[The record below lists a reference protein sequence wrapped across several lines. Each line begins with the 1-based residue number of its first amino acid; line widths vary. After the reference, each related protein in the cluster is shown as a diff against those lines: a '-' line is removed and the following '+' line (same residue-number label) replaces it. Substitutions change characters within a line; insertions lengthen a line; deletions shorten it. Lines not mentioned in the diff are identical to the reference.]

1 MPPADPQTV
10 ARLRESGRE
19 GLAALSEGYAKDG
32 NPRKFVEARAAQVDR
47 ILIELWTSSGL
58 ADQATMIAVGGYGR
72 GELYPASDVDILILL
87 PDNAPRETLGAIESL
102 IGTFW
107 DIGLEVGHS
116 VRSIADCLAVATGDI
131 TIETTLIEARY
142 LAGDRSL
149 FDALV
154 KAIRELVKPG
164 AFFKAKRLEQNERY
178 LRFQETPYSL
188 EPNCKESPGGLR
200 DLHVILWIVKAA
212 GLGSRWV
219 DLEKHGLITAEEVRS
234 LRQCERFLQDLRIR
248 LHLQVGRRED
258 RLVFDVQTRLAESL
272 GYRASESRRS
282 SEVMMQGYYRN
293 AKLVTQLNT
302 ILLQNLGTLI
312 LGKSAAEVTPIDD
325 RFQRIGNLLDLIDE
339 SIFQREPQAILASFL
354 AIQRDPQLK
363 GMTARTLRALWR
375 SRNRIDD
382 AFRANPRNRATFLA
396 LLQSPHGIV
405 HEFRRMNQYGIL
417 GRYLPVFGKIVGQ
430 MQHDLFHVYT
440 VDQHIL
446 MVMRNV
452 RRFTMDEFA
461 HEHPLESRLIS
472 AFSRH
477 WLLYVAALFHDIAK
491 GRGGDHS
498 QLGMVDAEAFCRTHG
513 LPDEDTEL
521 VVWLVREHLTMSH
534 IAQKS
539 DISDPR
545 VVDDFAKH
553 VGDERHLTALYLL
566 TVADIRGT
574 SPKVWNAWRAQLLA
588 ALFRTTRAILR
599 HGKDAPPAQGIVEE
613 RQQEAM
619 ERLRRFALAESV
631 QEHLWKELDT
641 AYFLRHDAD
650 EIAWHTRA
658 LHYRTLGRDP
668 VIKARLNRHANDD
681 DEITFDAGLQVMVY
695 TPDEPTLFH
704 RLVGFFAR
712 TGFSIVDARIH
723 TTRHGYA
730 LDTFVLLDVLD
741 RDNDREL
748 LNYVEY
754 ELSEHLKGGA
764 PPLVPSSGRV
774 SRQVRHFP
782 ITPEVTIR
790 PDDRGEHFV
799 LTVTAADRPAL
810 LYGIAEILATH
821 QVALH
826 SAKIATLGDR
836 ISDTFL
842 VSGPALTQTSDRIR
856 LETALLD
863 LLQV

>member
-1 MPPADPQTV
+1 VPPDTATLSS
-10 ARLRESGRE
+10 LRQAGRE
-19 GLAALSEGYAKDG
+19 GLAALAASYQEDG
-32 NPRKFVEARAAQVDR
+32 NPRRLLEARARQVDR
-47 ILIELWTSSGL
+47 ILIDLWAASDL
-58 ADQATMIAVGGYGR
+58 ANRASMVAVGGYGR

-87 PDNAPRETLGAIESL
+87 PDHSPTETLSAVEHL

-116 VRSIADCLAVATGDI
+116 VRTIADCVAVADGDI
-131 TIETTLIEARY
+131 TIETTLLEARY
-142 LAGDRSL
+142 LTGNSELFASLQAAMRTTIDAGD
-149 FDALV
+149 
-154 KAIRELVKPG
+154 
-164 AFFKAKRLEQNERY
+164 FFKAKRLEQNERY

-188 EPNCKESPGGLR
+188 EPNCKDSPGGLR

-219 DLEKHGLITAEEVRS
+219 DLEKHGLITADEVRS

-248 LHLQVGRRED
+248 LHLLVGRRED
-258 RLVFDVQTRLAESL
+258 RLVFDVQTRLAEAL
-272 GYRASESRRS
+272 GYQASETRRA
-282 SEVMMQGYYRN
+282 SEVMMQAYYRN

-312 LGKSAAEVTPIDD
+312 LGSGNARVTPIDD
-325 RFQRIGNLLDLIDE
+325 RFQRVGNLLDLPDE
-339 SIFQREPQAILASFL
+339 GLFEREPQAILASFL
-354 AIQRDPQLK
+354 VIQRNPELK

-375 SRNRIDD
+375 SRRFIDD
-382 AFRANPRNRATFLA
+382 QFRADPRNKSTFLA
-396 LLQSPHGIV
+396 LLQSPQGIV

-417 GRYLPVFGKIVGQ
+417 GRYLPAFGKIVGQ

-472 AFSRH
+472 AFPRH

-498 QLGMVDAEAFCRTHG
+498 QLGMVDAEAFCRGHG
-513 LPDEDTEL
+513 LADEDTEL

-534 IAQKS
+534 IAQKA

-545 VVDDFAKH
+545 VVDEFAQR

-574 SPKVWNAWRAQLLA
+574 SHKVWNAWRAQLLA

-599 HGKDAPPAQGIVEE
+599 HGKGAPPAQGIVEE

-619 ERLRRFALAESV
+619 ERLRRFALADSV

-668 VIKARLNRHANDD
+668 VIKARLNRHATE
-681 DEITFDAGLQVMVY
+681 DEEIAFDAGIQVMIY
-695 TPDEPTLFH
+695 TPDEPALFM

-712 TGFSIVDARIH
+712 AGFSIVDARIH

-741 RDNDREL
+741 RGNDREL

-754 ELSEHLKGGA
+754 ELTEHLKSGKPMLA
-764 PPLVPSSGRV
+764 PSTGRV
-774 SRQVRHFP
+774 SRQVKHFP
-782 ITPEVTIR
+782 IAPEVTIR
-790 PDDRGEHFV
+790 ADDKGDHYL
-799 LTVTAADRPAL
+799 LTVTAADRPGL
-810 LYGIAEILATH
+810 LFAIAQVFVEH

-826 SAKIATLGDR
+826 SAKITTLGDR

-842 VSGPALTQTSDRIR
+842 VGGTALTQSADRIR
-856 LETALLD
+856 LETALLER
-863 LLQV
+863 LQV